1 MRNLSCS
8 IAALIDYLDREGV
21 MAGYGLA
28 VLVFAIAAATVGYYI
43 MRDM

>member
-1 MRNLSCS
+1 M
-8 IAALIDYLDREGV
+8 EGV

-28 VLVFAIAAATVGYYI
+28 VLVFAVAAATVGYYI